1 MFHAIRK
8 AKLEKALIKADFFR
22 DCHRAETRIELAH
35 FAIDNL
41 THKPQTAVQLFDK
54 WEGNF
59 RALIFVEIN
68 LMHWMVKN
76 HLVKCKTIDG
86 ANYYYI

>member
-8 AKLEKALIKADFFR
+8 AKLEKALIKAEFFR
-22 DCHRAETRIELAH
+22 NCPRADTRIELAR

-41 THKPQTAVQLFDK
+41 TRKPQTTYQLFSK
-54 WEGNF
+54 WEGNAK
-59 RALIFVEIN
+59 ALIFVEIN

-76 HLVKCKTIDG
+76 HLTKCKTIDG
-86 ANYYYI
+86 VNYYYI